1 MTEAVVD
8 ATEQRSRT
16 GIIALLCAV
25 LPIGWLVIVVL
36 VYVAAL
42 GSSNASLDSISYAL
56 FFASFGIIP
65 LLGLLCVGFSILALI
80 GGNQAGKKLGSAAL
94 ALFLLE
100 IVTIVLLLTLFSS
113 SDMPI

>member
-1 MTEAVVD
+1 MTKAVAE

-25 LPIGWLVIVVL
+25 LPIGWLVVVVL
-36 VYVAAL
+36 FYVVAL
-42 GSSNASLDSISYAL
+42 GSSNSSIDSISYAL
-56 FFASFGIIP
+56 FFASFGVIP
-65 LLGLLCVGFSILALI
+65 LLGLLCLAFCILALI
-80 GGNQAGKKLGSAAL
+80 GGSQAGKKLGSAAL

-100 IVTIVLLLTLFSS
+100 IVTVVVLLTFFSS